1 MAMQVTI
8 DPYLPLLVSQLAQKV
23 LGVKNLW
30 MKLVVRS
37 DPLSVHVN
45 ARHRVSVVAA
55 NNTIRVKTGHQ
66 HKSVVKSEQLR
77 FFT

>member
-1 MAMQVTI
+1 MAMKVTI
-8 DPYLPLLVSQLAQKV
+8 DPYLTLLVSKLAQEV

-30 MKLVVRS
+30 VKLVVRS

-45 ARHRVSVVAA
+45 ARHRVTVVAA
-55 NNTIRVKTGHQ
+55 YDTIRVKTGNQ
-66 HKSVVKSEQLR
+66 HKSVKKPEQLR